1 MVMKANDVHRVAV
14 LGAGVMGHGIAEVAA
29 LSGCEVLL
37 FDVKQ
42 EFINT
47 ALDRIKWSLSKFA
60 EKKTITD
67 DDARAAYSRIKGTL
81 LLLDAVRNA
90 DLVIEAAPE
99 DLAIKRDL
107 FAKVDK
113 AAPKGALFASNT
125 STLPISEIASSTG
138 RESLFVGIHF
148 FNPPP
153 LMPLVE
159 VIRGNKTS
167 AEAFELAISMGR
179 RFGKEVVLCE
189 KDVPGFIVN
198 RILGPLLN
206 EAAWAVSRRE
216 ATIEQVD
223 SMALYRV
230 GLPMGLFELADYSG
244 IDTIYKAGEAVRSR
258 DPSNVLVAPLF
269 REKFAAG
276 KFGRKSGE
284 GFYKYGEGKWERPN
298 IPREAGEGIDPL
310 LAFAPAVNAAA
321 WLLRNRVCNAEDLD
335 KSVKLGLG
343 FPDGILKM
351 ADSWGIDGVV
361 AALKAKEKKHGEFYK
376 PDQLLEQMV
385 GEGRLGTKS
394 GKGFYQYGASE
405 KMMEEIAVRKQPP
418 LAWVVLN
425 RPHRLNMMTQKLIG
439 EFSAAMKELESDAS
453 VRVVIVRGEGDR
465 SFSAG
470 ADLTSIDVSSPAAVF
485 DLARGWFEAFSV
497 VERLNKPVIAAINGM
512 ALGGGCELSLAC
524 DFRLASEDAQIG
536 LTETKLGLIPGA
548 GGTQRL
554 ARIVGLGRAKE
565 MIFLGQKLSADEALK
580 IGLVNRVYKK
590 PEFEAGVTEFASKLA
605 KQPPLSLK
613 FAKHALNMST
623 QVPIDLG
630 QLFEAGGFGLLLSTK
645 DASEGISA
653 MLEKREPEFK
663 GE

>member
-1 MVMKANDVHRVAV
+1 MAV

-29 LSGCEVLL
+29 LAGCEVSL

-42 EFINT
+42 EFINS
-47 ALDRIKWSLSKFA
+47 ALEKMKWSLSKFA

-67 DDARAAYSRIKGTL
+67 DAAKAAYSRVKGTL
-81 LLLDAVRNA
+81 LLVDAVRNA

-107 FAKVDK
+107 FAKVDR

-138 RESLFVGIHF
+138 RESSFVGIHF

-167 AEAFELAISMGR
+167 GEAFDLAVALGR

-206 EAAWAVSRRE
+206 EAAWSVSRGE
-216 ATIEQVD
+216 ATVEQVD
-223 SMALYRV
+223 SMALYGV

-258 DPSNVLVAPLF
+258 DATNVLVAPLF
-269 REKFAAG
+269 RKKFESG
-276 KFGRKSGE
+276 KLGRKSGE
-284 GFYKYGEGKWERPN
+284 GFYTYGKENWERPN
-298 IPREAGEGIDPL
+298 IPRQAGEGMDPL
-310 LAFAPAVNAAA
+310 LVFSPAVNAAA
-321 WLLRNRVCNAEDLD
+321 WLLRNRVCSADDLD

-343 FPDGILKM
+343 FPDGILKL
-351 ADSWGIDGVV
+351 ADGWGIDSVV
-361 AALKAKEKKHGEFYK
+361 ASLKAKQKKNGEFYK
-376 PDQLLEQMV
+376 LDPLLEQMV
-385 GEGRLGTKS
+385 AEGKLGTKS

-405 KMMEEIAVRKQPP
+405 KRMEEIAIKKQPP
-418 LAWVVLN
+418 LAWVILN
-425 RPHRLNMMTQKLIG
+425 RPHRLNMLTQKLIG
-439 EFSAAMKELESDAS
+439 EFAAAMKELEADAS

-470 ADLTSIDVSSPAAVF
+470 ADLTSFDISSPAAIF
-485 DLARGWFEAFSV
+485 DLARGWFEAFST
-497 VERLNKPVIAAINGM
+497 VERLNKPVIAAINGL
-512 ALGGGCELSLAC
+512 ALGGGCELALAC

-536 LTETKLGLIPGA
+536 LTETKLGIIPGA

-554 ARIVGLGRAKE
+554 ARIVGMGKAKE
-565 MIFLGQKLSADEALK
+565 MVFFGEKLSAEEALK
-580 IGLVNRVYKK
+580 VGLVNRVFRK

-623 QVPIDLG
+623 QVPTDLG
-630 QLFEAGGFGLLLSTK
+630 QLFEATGFSLLLSTK

>member
-1 MVMKANDVHRVAV
+1 
-14 LGAGVMGHGIAEVAA
+14 MGHGIAEVAA
-29 LSGCEVLL
+29 IAGCEVEL

-42 EFINT
+42 EFLDN
-47 ALDRIKWSLSKFA
+47 ALDKIKWSLSKFA
-60 EKKTITD
+60 EKKTITE
-67 DDARAAYSRIKGTL
+67 AEAQSALSRVKGTL
-81 LLLDAVRNA
+81 LLVDAVRTA

-99 DLAIKRDL
+99 DIAIKREL
-107 FAKVDK
+107 FTKVDK

-125 STLPISEIASSTG
+125 STLPISEIATSTG
-138 RESLFVGIHF
+138 RESSFVGIHF

-167 AEAFELAISMGR
+167 DEAFALAVSLGK
-179 RFGKEVVLCE
+179 RFGKQVALCE

-206 EAAWAVSRRE
+206 EAAWCVSRGD
-216 ATIEQVD
+216 ATIEQID

-244 IDTIYKAGEAVRSR
+244 IDTIFKAGEAVRSR
-258 DPSNVLVAPLF
+258 DPTNVLVAPLF
-269 REKFAAG
+269 RKKFETG

-284 GFYKYGEGKWERPN
+284 GFYTYGQGKWERPN
-298 IPREAGEGIDPL
+298 ISRQAGEALDPL

-321 WLLRNRVCNAEDLD
+321 WLLRNGVCNVEDLD
-335 KSVKLGLG
+335 KAVKLGLG
-343 FPDGILKM
+343 FPDGILRM
-351 ADSWGIDGVV
+351 ADTWGIDSVV
-361 AALKAKEKKHGEFYK
+361 ASLKAKQKENGDFYK
-376 PDQLLEQMV
+376 PDPLLEQMTRDGLV
-385 GEGRLGTKS
+385 GTKS
-394 GKGFYQYGASE
+394 GKGFYDYRASE
-405 KMMEEIAVRKQPP
+405 KKLDEIAVKKQPP
-418 LAWVVLN
+418 LAWVILN
-425 RPHRLNMMTQKLIG
+425 RPHRLNMLTQKLIG
-439 EFSAAMKELESDAS
+439 ELTSTLRELESDSA
-453 VRVVIVRGEGDR
+453 VRVVIIRGEGDR

-470 ADLTSIDVSSPAAVF
+470 ADLTSIDVSSPAGIF

-497 VERLNKPVIAAINGM
+497 IERLNKPVIAAINGM

-524 DFRLASEDAQIG
+524 DFRLASEDASIG
-536 LTETKLGLIPGA
+536 LTETKLGIIPGA

-554 ARIVGLGRAKE
+554 AKIVGLGRAKE
-565 MIFLGQKLSADEALK
+565 MVFFGQRLSADEALK
-580 IGLVNRVYKK
+580 VGLVNRVFKK
-590 PEFEAGVTEFASKLA
+590 ADFESGVTDFASKLA

-623 QVPIDLG
+623 QVATDLG
-630 QLFEAGGFGLLLSTK
+630 QLFEATGFSLLLSTK

>member
-1 MVMKANDVHRVAV
+1 MKADEVHRVAV

-29 LSGCEVLL
+29 MAGCEVSL

-42 EFINT
+42 EFIDS
-47 ALDRIKWSLSKFA
+47 ALEKIKWSLSKFA
-60 EKKTITD
+60 EKKTITED
-67 DDARAAYSRIKGTL
+67 EARASLARVKGTL
-81 LLLDAVRNA
+81 LLVDAVRNA
-90 DLVIEAAPE
+90 DLVIEATPE
-99 DLAIKRDL
+99 DLTIKRDL
-107 FAKVDK
+107 FSKVDK

-125 STLPISEIASSTG
+125 STLPISEIATSTG
-138 RESLFVGIHF
+138 RESSFVGIHF

-159 VIRGNKTS
+159 VIRGTRTS
-167 AEAFELAISMGR
+167 DEAFSLAVSLGK
-179 RFGKEVVLCE
+179 RFGKEVAICE

-198 RILGPLLN
+198 RIVGPLLN
-206 EAAWAVSRRE
+206 EAAWSVSRGD

-230 GLPMGLFELADYSG
+230 GLPMGLFELADYTG

-269 REKFAAG
+269 RKKFESG
-276 KFGRKSGE
+276 RFGRKSGE
-284 GFYKYGEGKWERPN
+284 GFYVYGQGKWERPN
-298 IPREAGEGIDPL
+298 VPREAGEGIDPL

-321 WLLRNRVCNAEDLD
+321 WLLRNKVCTAEDLD
-335 KSVKLGLG
+335 KAVKLGLG
-343 FPDGILKM
+343 FPDGILRM
-351 ADSWGIDGVV
+351 ADNWGIDSVV
-361 AALKAKEKKHGEFYK
+361 KALKSKQKENGDFYR
-376 PDQLLEQMV
+376 PDPLLEQMV
-385 GEGRLGTKS
+385 GEGKLGAKS

-405 KMMEEIAVRKQPP
+405 KKLEEIEIKKQPP
-418 LAWVVLN
+418 LAWVILN

-439 EFSAAMKELESDAS
+439 ELSSSLKELEADAS
-453 VRVVIVRGEGDR
+453 VRVVIIRGEGDR

-497 VERLNKPVIAAINGM
+497 IERLNKPVIAAINGM

-536 LTETKLGLIPGA
+536 LTETKLGIMPGA

-554 ARIVGLGRAKE
+554 ARIVGMGRAKE
-565 MIFLGQKLSADEALK
+565 MIFFAQKLSADDALK

-590 PEFEAGVTEFASKLA
+590 AEFDAGVTEFASKLA

-613 FAKHALNMST
+613 FAKHAMNMST
-623 QVPIDLG
+623 QVPTDLG
-630 QLFEAGGFGLLLSTK
+630 QLFEATGFSLLLSTK

-653 MLEKREPEFK
+653 MLEKREPEFT

>member
-1 MVMKANDVHRVAV
+1 MKADEVRRVAV

-29 LSGCEVLL
+29 LAGCEVSL

-42 EFINT
+42 EFIT
-47 ALDRIKWSLSKFA
+47 SALEKIKWSLSKFA
-60 EKKTITD
+60 EKKTISD
-67 DDARAAYSRIKGTL
+67 EDAKAAYSRIKGTL
-81 LLLDAVRNA
+81 LLVDAVRNA

-125 STLPISEIASSTG
+125 STLPIGEIASSTG
-138 RESLFVGIHF
+138 RESSFVGIHF

-167 AEAFELAISMGR
+167 AESFELAASLGK
-179 RFGKEVVLCE
+179 RFGKQVVLCE

-206 EAAWAVSRRE
+206 EAAWSVSRGE
-216 ATIEQVD
+216 ASIEQVD
-223 SMALYRV
+223 SMSLYRV

-269 REKFAAG
+269 KKKFESG
-276 KFGRKSGE
+276 KLGRKSGE
-284 GFYKYGEGKWERPN
+284 GFYTYSKENWERPN
-298 IPREAGEGIDPL
+298 IPRQAGEGVDPL
-310 LAFAPAVNAAA
+310 LVFSPAVNAAA
-321 WLLRNRVCNAEDLD
+321 WLLRNKVCSADDLD
-335 KSVKLGLG
+335 MSVKLGLG
-343 FPDGILKM
+343 FPDGILRL
-351 ADSWGIDGVV
+351 ADTWGIDNVV
-361 AALKAKEKKHGEFYK
+361 ASLKSKQKKNGEFYR
-376 PDQLLEQMV
+376 PDPLLEQMV
-385 GEGRLGTKS
+385 AEGRLGTKS
-394 GKGFYQYGASE
+394 GKGFYQYGSSE
-405 KMMEEIAVRKQPP
+405 KVMEELAVKKQPP
-418 LAWVVLN
+418 LAWVILN
-425 RPHRLNMMTQKLIG
+425 RPHRLNMMTQKLIA
-439 EFSAAMKELESDAS
+439 EFTTAMKELEADSS

-470 ADLTSIDVSSPAAVF
+470 ADLTSIDVSSPAGIF
-485 DLARGWFEAFSV
+485 DLARGWFEAFSL

-512 ALGGGCELSLAC
+512 ALGGGCELALAC
-524 DFRLASEDAQIG
+524 DFRLAAEDAQIG
-536 LTETKLGLIPGA
+536 LTETRLGIMPGA

-554 ARIVGLGRAKE
+554 ARIVGMGKAKE
-565 MIFLGQKLSADEALK
+565 MIFFAQKLSAEEALK
-580 IGLVNRVYKK
+580 VGLVNRVFKK
-590 PEFEAGVTEFASKLA
+590 AEFDAGVTEFATKLA

-623 QVPIDLG
+623 QVPTDLG
-630 QLFEAGGFGLLLSTK
+630 QLFEAGSFGLLLSTK

-653 MLEKREPEFK
+653 MLEKREPDFK

>member
-1 MVMKANDVHRVAV
+1 MKADDVRRVAV
-14 LGAGVMGHGIAEVAA
+14 LGAGVMGHGIAEVTA
-29 LSGCEVLL
+29 LAGCEVSL

-42 EFINT
+42 EFIDS
-47 ALDRIKWSLSKFA
+47 ALEKIKWSLSKFA

-67 DDARAAYSRIKGTL
+67 EAARSAFARVKGTL
-81 LLLDAVRNA
+81 LLVDAVRNA

-125 STLPISEIASSTG
+125 STLPISEIATSTG
-138 RESLFVGIHF
+138 RESFFVGIHF

-153 LMPLVE
+153 LMSLVE

-167 AEAFELAISMGR
+167 EEAFALAVSLGR
-179 RFGKEVVLCE
+179 RFGKEVVRCE
-189 KDVPGFIVN
+189 KDVSGFIVN

-206 EAAWAVSRRE
+206 EAAWSVSRGE

-223 SMALYRV
+223 SMALYGV

-244 IDTIYKAGEAVRSR
+244 IDTVYKAGEAVRSR

-269 REKFAAG
+269 KKKFESG
-276 KFGRKSGE
+276 KLGRKSGE
-284 GFYKYGEGKWERPN
+284 GFYSYGQGKWERPN
-298 IPREAGEGIDPL
+298 IPRQAGEGIDPL
-310 LAFAPAVNAAA
+310 LTFAPAVNAAA
-321 WLLRNRVCNAEDLD
+321 WLLRNKVCNAEDLD

-343 FPDGILKM
+343 FPDGILRL
-351 ADSWGIDGVV
+351 ADAWGIDRVV
-361 AALKAKEKKHGEFYK
+361 ASLKAKQKENGEFYK
-376 PDQLLEQMV
+376 PDSLLEQMV
-385 GEGRLGTKS
+385 SQGRVGTRS
-394 GKGFYQYGASE
+394 GKGFYEYGASE
-405 KMMEEIAVRKQPP
+405 KKMDEIAVKKQPP
-418 LAWVVLN
+418 LAWVILS
-425 RPHRLNMMTQKLIG
+425 RPHRLNMLTQKLIG
-439 EFSAAMKELESDAS
+439 ELASALKELEGDPA
-453 VRVVIVRGEGDR
+453 VRVIIVRGEGDR

-470 ADLTSIDVSSPAAVF
+470 ADLTSFDISSPAAIF

-497 VERLNKPVIAAINGM
+497 IERLNKPVIAAINGI

-536 LTETKLGLIPGA
+536 LTETKLGIIPGA

-554 ARIVGLGRAKE
+554 ARIVGMGRAKE
-565 MIFLGQKLSADEALK
+565 MVFLAQRLSADEALR
-580 IGLVNRVYKK
+580 IGLVNRVFKK
-590 PEFEAGVTEFASKLA
+590 AEFEAGVTEFASKLA

-613 FAKHALNMST
+613 FAKHALNIST
-623 QVPIDLG
+623 QVPTDLG
-630 QLFEAGGFGLLLSTK
+630 QLFEASGFGLLLSTK